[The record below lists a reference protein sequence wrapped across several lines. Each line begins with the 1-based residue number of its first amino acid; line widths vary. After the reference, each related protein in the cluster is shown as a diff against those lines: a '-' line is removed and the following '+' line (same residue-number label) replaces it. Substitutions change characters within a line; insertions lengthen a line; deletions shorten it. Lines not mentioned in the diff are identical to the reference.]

1 MKILLLPLLFLSL
14 ILSFNLH
21 AKEVIT
27 SYHSD
32 INIQQNG
39 QLHIIETIQVR
50 AENNQIK
57 RGIYRDFPTL
67 YKDNSGISKVGFTL
81 ISVQRDGVNDDYHTS
96 NLSNGIRIYIGNRDV
111 ILKPGHYSYQIEFT
125 TTQQLGFFNEYD
137 ELYFNVTGNGWNFPI
152 RQASATVT
160 LPEAVESSRI
170 SLTGYTG
177 LKGSTQQFL
186 THDILHSGQFNFTT
200 TQPLQA
206 HEGLTIVANWPKGI
220 INEPD
225 VGQLRAIYIE
235 NNKHSLIAVSGLAL
249 VLIYYV
255 FIWLKVGKDPDK
267 GIILPLYQAPEG
279 FSPASTRFISQM
291 SYDKSCFTVALVNLA
306 IKGFISIDQNSSKKF
321 IIHKLNT
328 PDTHLAAGESA
339 ILQHLFESSDQVT
352 LTQAEHKRL
361 RKALNNHEASLREDY
376 EKLHFNTN
384 KKFFLPGML
393 ISLATIIFSIL
404 TLPDEAMTISTIA
417 VSIIA
422 LIPFAII
429 VKLFRSYLKK
439 GKQPSLIGI
448 AIQIVTFGI
457 LALGLSELLST
468 LLSMFEDISWPVTV
482 SIYLMIATN
491 IMFEQWLKA
500 PTLVGRKLLDRIES
514 FKLYLSVAEE
524 DELKLSGQPDF
535 SNDIYQQ
542 FLPYA
547 IALGVNHAWSKKLE
561 RSIDAGL
568 IEKGVHP
575 TGFLYHNNYHDMND
589 FTSSISTGLDS
600 AISSSSTAPGSSSGS
615 VGGSSGGGGG
625 GGGGG
630 GW

>member
-1 MKILLLPLLFLSL
+1 MKILLSLLLFLTL

-67 YKDNSGISKVGFTL
+67 YKDKSGISKVGFTL
-81 ISVQRDGVNDDYHTS
+81 ISVQRDGVKEDYHTS
-96 NLSNGIRIYIGNRDV
+96 KLSNGIRIYIGNRDV

-125 TTQQLGFFNEYD
+125 TTHQLGFFNEYD

-152 RQASATVT
+152 QQASAIVT
-160 LPEAVESSRI
+160 LPEAVESSHI

-177 LKGSTQQFL
+177 IKGSTQQFL
-186 THDILHSGQFNFTT
+186 THQILHSGQFNFTT
-200 TQPLQA
+200 TQLLKA

-220 INEPD
+220 ITEPD
-225 VGQLRAIYIE
+225 AGQLRALYIE

-306 IKGFISIDQNSSKKF
+306 IKGFISIDQNSSKNF
-321 IIHKLNT
+321 IIHKLYS
-328 PDTHLAAGESA
+328 PATHLAAGESA
-339 ILQHLFESSDQVT
+339 ILQQLFESSDQIT
-352 LTQAEHKRL
+352 LTQSEHKRL
-361 RKALNNHEASLREDY
+361 RKALNNHETSLREDY

-384 KKFFLPGML
+384 KKFFFPGML

-417 VSIIA
+417 VSIISF
-422 LIPFAII
+422 IPFVII

-439 GKQPSLIGI
+439 GKQPSLIGL
-448 AIQIVTFGI
+448 AIQIVSFGI
-457 LALGLSELLST
+457 LALVLSDLISSLHFM
-468 LLSMFEDISWPVTV
+468 LEDISWPVAV
-482 SIYLMIATN
+482 SIYLMIAAN

-500 PTLVGRKLLDRIES
+500 PTLAGRKLLDKIES
-514 FKLYLSVAEE
+514 FKLYLSIAEE
-524 DELKLSGQPDF
+524 DELKLSGQPEF

-547 IALGVNHAWSKKLE
+547 IALGVNHSWSKKLE
-561 RSIDAGL
+561 RSIDSGL

-615 VGGSSGGGGG
+615 VG
-625 GGGGG
+625 
-630 GW
+630 